1 MGQRSGVVGRAR
13 ASGRRTAII
22 DGRGILTYGDLLSSS
37 KEVAAQLLGDA
48 ADLAERRVAFL
59 CQPGRGYVATLWGIW
74 RAGGVAVP
82 IGLSHPAA
90 EIEYSVDT
98 VGASQFVAEGPFI
111 DRVAPLAA
119 ARGLP
124 LLDLSCQWDGNAT
137 IRLPT
142 VTSHRRALILF
153 TSGSTG
159 RPKGVVWT
167 HAGIASQA
175 SMMSDAWGWTARDHI
190 LSVLPLHHIHGLVN
204 VVTTALWCGATCEF
218 VPRFDPDTTWARLGS
233 GGITM
238 FMAVPTIY
246 VHLIKAWEAK
256 SRNERF
262 RLSAACRSVRLMVSG
277 SSALPTQVLQKWQ
290 SITGHTL
297 LERYGMTEVGM
308 AIANPLDGERVPG
321 SVGMPLPGV
330 RVRLVDDSGRTVA
343 GDASGQIEIRGPGL
357 FLEYWRDSRATDAA
371 FRDGWFQTGD
381 VAARHGN
388 YYRILGRANVDII
401 KTGGY
406 KVSAVEIEQAFAAHP
421 DVEECA
427 VVGIPDDEWG
437 ERVAAYIVLRLPTSA
452 TAESL
457 REWGK
462 ERLAPYKV
470 PRVFHVVDELPRNE
484 MGKVVK
490 PTLRQAA
497 ESLT

>member
-1 MGQRSGVVGRAR
+1 
-13 ASGRRTAII
+13 
-22 DGRGILTYGDLLSSS
+22 
-37 KEVAAQLLGDA
+37 
-48 ADLAERRVAFL
+48 
-59 CQPGRGYVATLWGIW
+59 
-74 RAGGVAVP
+74 
-82 IGLSHPAA
+82 
-90 EIEYSVDT
+90 
-98 VGASQFVAEGPFI
+98 
-111 DRVAPLAA
+111 
-119 ARGLP
+119 
-124 LLDLSCQWDGNAT
+124 
-137 IRLPT
+137 
-142 VTSHRRALILF
+142 
-153 TSGSTG
+153 
-159 RPKGVVWT
+159 
-167 HAGIASQA
+167 
-175 SMMSDAWGWTARDHI
+175 MMSDAWGWTARDHI

-256 SRNERF
+256 SRNERL

-343 GDASGQIEIRGPGL
+343 GDASGQIEIRGPGS

-381 VAARHGN
+381 VAARHGD

-497 ESLT
+497 ESLTWLNR